1 MANDINNNGS
11 LFNEEQLNEM
21 SESQSNVLRSG
32 PVTVL
37 GMTFPNDE
45 ERRRFFRDELR
56 KKLPELR
63 KIEGFPIGE
72 DDDIIN
78 LSDPPYYTAS
88 PNPWLNDFITQW
100 EQEKTQLEAEGKRK
114 TVFEVT
120 EPYSS
125 DVSEGK
131 NNPVYM
137 AHAYHTK
144 VPHPAIMRYILHY
157 TQPGDIV
164 FDGFCGTGMTGVAAN
179 MCEDDALVSALGEKN
194 AAVGKRHA
202 ICSDLSPYASTIAHF
217 YNSSHDIKSL
227 SDELHKIYNE
237 VFEECRW
244 MYTTKCGGEDALIN
258 FVVWS
263 DVLVC
268 PYCGATYNYWDVAKD
283 DEHRCLADSFKCPDC
298 GVTLTTK
305 TSQKLFE
312 TQFDI
317 DLKESTSVAKIVPV
331 LIVCT
336 GKSGKRYQIKP
347 TQSDL
352 DIIDRINNL
361 VIPYYIP
368 TQCLPDGYNIDQPKR
383 SDNILKPYQF
393 YTKRNL
399 YTLSSFYDKVNKSR
413 YSTALR
419 YIFTSMIGRSTKM
432 NRFSPRN
439 FFYGGGGWC
448 LTGLNGTL
456 YVPLLPM
463 EVSVLAQLSGKLNII
478 NSLSQFL
485 NHDANGVCVTSA
497 THLTLKDNSID
508 YIFVDPPFGANIMYS
523 DLNIIAESW
532 LRVFTNNTSEAIVNE
547 YQHKNLFDYQVLM
560 NRSLREFYRVLKPGK
575 WLTMEFSNTS
585 AAVWNSIQNALQ
597 GVGFV
602 VASVSALDKKQGSF
616 KAVTTTTAVKQD
628 LIISC
633 FKPTAE
639 MIERFET
646 SGDIPE
652 NAWAFIEMLL
662 SRLDTVVVR
671 SGELQIMPERTPR
684 ILFDKLVS
692 YYVAHGFA
700 VPMSSQDFQQG
711 LHERFIERDGMYF
724 TPNQALEYEDQKKVI
739 PVGAE
744 ISIYISSER
753 EGIEWLR
760 RQLIKPQT
768 YSELTNN
775 WMSMLQKPKKG
786 DQIPELMDVLK
797 ENFIKEEDGKWVI
810 PDRENQAHL
819 TIMRNKRL
827 RKQFDM
833 FVEQAG
839 RARKLTDTNLE
850 ALRYGFT
857 ECYKEKDFATIVKV
871 AEKLPEALLMEDE
884 VLLQFYDIAISR
896 V

>member
-1 MANDINNNGS
+1 MANDIDNGGS
-11 LFNEEQLNEM
+11 LFSEEQMNELT
-21 SESQSNVLRSG
+21 ENQVHAAQG
-32 PVTVL
+32 EPVTVL
-37 GMTFPNDE
+37 GITFPNDD
-45 ERRRFFRDELR
+45 ERRRYFREELH

-78 LSDPPYYTAS
+78 LSDPPYYTAC
-88 PNPWLNDFITQW
+88 PNPWLNDLIAQW
-100 EQEKTQLEAEGKRK
+100 EEEKKRLEVEGKRK
-114 TVFEVT
+114 ANFEVT

-131 NNPVYM
+131 NNPIYM

-179 MCEDDALVSALGEKN
+179 MCSNRAMVSTIQRDSVN
-194 AAVGKRHA
+194 AGVRHS
-202 ICSDLSPYASTIAHF
+202 ICSDLSPIATLVAASYNLPFDSVHF
-217 YNSSHDIKSL
+217 VEKANKVL
-227 SDELHKIYNE
+227 EKVENELG
-237 VFEECRW
+237 W
-244 MYTTKCGGEDALIN
+244 MYETEVDGERAKVNYII
-258 FVVWS
+258 WS
-263 DVLVC
+263 DVFIC
-268 PYCGATYNYWDVAKD
+268 PSCGHEIVLWSESVDLKKNKIHDQFPCPHCGYTCCKNNMEKAWETSY
-283 DEHRCLADSFKCPDC
+283 DSILNRV
-298 GVTLTTK
+298 VTLNKKVPVRVNYTHKGRGEKDVTP
-305 TSQKLFE
+305 
-312 TQFDI
+312 FDI
-317 DLKESTSVAKIVPV
+317 ELIDSIDYKTTNYKYNTKE
-331 LIVCT
+331 
-336 GKSGKRYQIKP
+336 
-347 TQSDL
+347 
-352 DIIDRINNL
+352 L
-361 VIPYYIP
+361 VVGQKTNEAI
-368 TQCLPDGYNIDQPKR
+368 R
-383 SDNILKPYQF
+383 SNGFTYTHQF
-393 YTKRNL
+393 YSKRNFIVL
-399 YTLSSFYDKVNKSR
+399 TRIKQLLLEYQLPITWLTSTLQNAS
-413 YSTALR
+413 
-419 YIFTSMIGRSTKM
+419 KM
-432 NRFSPRN
+432 YKFRTDRK
-439 FFYGGGGWC
+439 GGI
-448 LTGLNGTL
+448 LNGTL
-456 YVPLLPM
+456 FVP
-463 EVSVLAQLSGKLNII
+463 SLNIEQNPFNLLKAKI
-478 NSLSQFL
+478 RDFAATSYPGRGNSVVSLL
-485 NHDANGVCVTSA
+485 SA
-497 THLTLKDNSID
+497 TNIATLANDSFD

-523 DLNIIAESW
+523 ELSSIWEGW
-532 LRVFTNNTSEAIVNE
+532 LGVSTNNKEEAIVND
-547 YQHKNLFDYQVLM
+547 YQNKKLYDYQVLM
-560 NRSLREFYRVLKPGK
+560 HRSFQEFYRVLKPGK

-602 VASVSALDKKQGSF
+602 VANVSALDKKQGSF
-616 KAVTTTTAVKQD
+616 NAVTSTTAVKQD

-639 MIERFET
+639 LIERLET

-662 SRLDTVVVR
+662 NRLDTFVVR
-671 SGELQIMPERTPR
+671 NGELQIMPERTPR
-684 ILFDKLVS
+684 ILFDKLIS

-700 VPMSSQDFQQG
+700 VPMNSQDFQQG
-711 LHERFIERDGMYF
+711 LYERFIERDGMYF
-724 TPNQALEYEDQKKVI
+724 TSNQALEYEEKKKVI

-786 DQIPELMDVLK
+786 DQIPELMKILE
-797 ENFIKEEDGKWVI
+797 ENFIKEDDGKWVI

-827 RKQFDM
+827 RKQFDL

-839 RARKLTDTNLE
+839 RARRLTDTNIE

-871 AEKLPEALLMEDE
+871 AEKLPESLLMEDE
-884 VLLQFYDIAISR
+884 VLLQFYDIAVSR